1 LRTALIG
8 CGYWG
13 TAIARTIADMDEL
26 DLVAVYDRDRSAGES
41 VAHLCGAVQA
51 EHLED
56 LLDGDVAA
64 VLIATSSES
73 HYEVALRCLEAG
85 KHAFVEKPFT
95 TNLEHARDLLRI
107 AKANGLTCMVDHI
120 FLYSEAVRKLKD
132 MVDGGE
138 FGQLVY
144 VTCRRINL
152 GIPRYFT
159 DVIWDLAVH
168 DLSVIDYL
176 FGLDVDRVLVSR
188 MRHAS
193 FPDDAIANI
202 TLDLQGGIH
211 ANIAVSYLSPVKIRE
226 MVIGGTHRMA
236 VYDDTKRDKLL
247 IFDKGIVFSDQLDAE
262 GLRGQMAGYKY
273 GQTSTPSLI
282 RKPPLTTALQHF
294 AESVL
299 EGKEPLS
306 GSRSILNVMRAL
318 DLISKSR

>member
-1 LRTALIG
+1 MRTALIG

-13 TAIARTIADMDEL
+13 TAIARTITGMDEL

-85 KHAFVEKPFT
+85 KHAFMEKPFT

-107 AKANGLTCMVDHI
+107 AEANGLTCMVDHVY
-120 FLYSEAVRKLKD
+120 LYSEAVRKLKD
-132 MVDGGE
+132 MVDDGE
-138 FGQLVY
+138 FGQIIY

-152 GIPRYFT
+152 GIPRYST

-168 DLSVIDYL
+168 DLSIIDYL
-176 FGLDVDRVLVSR
+176 FGLDVDSVLVSR
-188 MRHAS
+188 MRYAP
-193 FPDDAIANI
+193 FAQDAIANI

-211 ANIAVSYLSPVKIRE
+211 ANIAVSCLSPVKIRE
-226 MVIGGTHRMA
+226 MVVGGTHRMA
-236 VYDDTKRDKLL
+236 VFDDTKRDKLL
-247 IFDKGIVFSDQLDAE
+247 IFDKGVVFLDQLDAE

-273 GQTSTPSLI
+273 GETLTPSLI
-282 RKPPLTTALQHF
+282 RKQPLTAALQHF

-299 EGKEPLS
+299 EGKEPVS